1 MAGSRNSVNIWVSQ
15 FILFLQAFIYHSP
28 AEKRMFGLLTW
39 NNTTNA
45 LLDGGIKCNHLLSHS
60 LDTFMLFNLCQRKSF
75 ASEMLVKI
83 FNCHQSG
90 SHFHRHTRVVAFELQ
105 LNYIFVGKLILSY
118 TIPQHAHRHTPTHFR
133 YSANYMRIVVVQ
145 ETNHSKSTWPN
156 ENKMPPIKFCF
167 TQHKTVVIWVDLIN
181 LK

>member
-1 MAGSRNSVNIWVSQ
+1 MT
-15 FILFLQAFIYHSP
+15 
-28 AEKRMFGLLTW
+28 K
-39 NNTTNA
+39 A

-105 LNYIFVGKLILSY
+105 LNYIFVGKHILSY
-118 TIPQHAHRHTPTHFR
+118 SIPQHAHTQTHRHTSNIR
-133 YSANYMRIVVVQ
+133 QIILRIVVVQ

-156 ENKMPPIKFCF
+156 ENKMPPIKCCF
-167 TQHKTVVIWVDLIN
+167 TQHKTVVI
-181 LK
+181 